1 MLRYTPV
8 NLAPVPRLR
17 TAPLGDVT
25 PLKPQPPASF
35 PVPSWGVNLLIVGT
49 GTTMAVLGFPH
60 RKKVVGELL
69 VEVGAGMAAIGLI
82 FGILDIAGF
91 TRP

>member
-1 MLRYTPV
+1 MLRYPAV
-8 NLAPVPRLR
+8 NLIPVVQRVMPI
-17 TAPLGDVT
+17 LGDVT
-25 PLKPQPPASF
+25 PIKPQAPPSF
-35 PVPSWGVNLLIVGT
+35 LLPSWGVNLLIVGT

-82 FGILDIAGF
+82 FGILDITGF